1 MNSASQVLFH
11 KEKHSLMKTQDIVPF
26 FAFSIVQHK
35 HRRITKSNER
45 DIYFLFLNIEDT
57 NKRVETDK

>member
-1 MNSASQVLFH
+1 
-11 KEKHSLMKTQDIVPF
+11 MKTQDIVPF
-26 FAFSIVQHK
+26 FAFAIVQHK